1 MVLQKIISQKFTY
14 GNNNVIIETG
24 RIARQATSSV
34 TVNIDDTMVLV
45 TMVYIKQTE
54 INSSFLPLVV
64 NYQERTYAAGR
75 FPGGFFRREGRPTES
90 EVLISRL
97 IDRAIRPLFPEDFY
111 YSIQITITVISVN
124 PQVYPDIAAI
134 IGVSAVIS
142 ISDIPFLGPIGV
154 ARVGYIN
161 ENYCLNPNT
170 STITTNSSLDLIV
183 VSTSQAIIMIEG
195 AAKLI
200 DERKMLDAIR
210 FGYEKQQVVIDNINL
225 LVDKLNVN
233 KFIIPKIDTTNL
245 INYICVLFKNNLCN
259 IYPLNGDKR
268 DRIAIISNIKNNIM
282 QSLTLQ
288 YNDINPNELS
298 ILISRAEKI
307 VMRDLITDNG
317 IRIDGRKFNDIR
329 DINIV
334 LGILPR
340 THGSALF
347 SRGETQTLVSTT
359 LGTERNAQN
368 VDELLGERVDKF
380 LLHYNFLPYC
390 VGEIGIIS
398 SPKRR
403 EIGHGYLAKRA
414 IIPVLPYNN
423 KFSYTIRLVSE
434 VTESDGSSSMA
445 SVCGASL
452 SLMDAGVPIK
462 TAIAGVAMGLIKNH
476 DKFIILSDII
486 SNEDYF
492 GDMDCKIAGDYY
504 GITAIQMD
512 IKIHGV
518 TFDMIKETLFFSK
531 EARIHVLDVMSSNI
545 NKPRADISKF
555 APRIYTIKI
564 NPSKIKTI
572 IGKGGLVIKS
582 LTEETNTSIDI
593 HDDGTVKIAA
603 CNYSQADMAIKRI
616 YDLIKDIE
624 VGQVYI
630 GIVMRIVNFGIIFSI
645 KGKEGLVH
653 ISQITNRHVKNIS
666 DFVKIGQ
673 KIPVKVLEVE
683 RNGRIRLSMKA
694 IN

>member
-1 MVLQKIISQKFTY
+1 
-14 GNNNVIIETG
+14 
-24 RIARQATSSV
+24 
-34 TVNIDDTMVLV
+34 
-45 TMVYIKQTE
+45 
-54 INSSFLPLVV
+54 
-64 NYQERTYAAGR
+64 
-75 FPGGFFRREGRPTES
+75 
-90 EVLISRL
+90 
-97 IDRAIRPLFPEDFY
+97 
-111 YSIQITITVISVN
+111 
-124 PQVYPDIAAI
+124 
-134 IGVSAVIS
+134 S
-142 ISDIPFLGPIGV
+142 ISDI
-154 ARVGYIN
+154 N
-161 ENYCLNPNT
+161 NN
-170 STITTNSSLDLIV
+170 SLDLIV
-183 VSTSQAIIMIEG
+183 VSTSQAIVMIEG

-200 DERKMLDAIR
+200 NEYQMLNAIK
-210 FGYEKQQVVIDNINL
+210 FGYEQQQVVIDNINL

-233 KFIIPKIDTTNL
+233 KSTIPVIDTTNL
-245 INYICVLFKNNLCN
+245 IDHICILLKNNLCN
-259 IYPLNGDKR
+259 IYPLKINKR
-268 DRIAIISNIKNNIM
+268 ERVSIIDDIKNNIM
-282 QSLTLQ
+282 QSLILK
-288 YNDINPNELS
+288 YDDINQNELS

-307 VMRDLITDNG
+307 VMRDFIINDG

-368 VDELLGERVDKF
+368 VDELLGERIDKF

-423 KFSYTIRLVSE
+423 TFSYTIRLVSE

-462 TAIAGVAMGLIKNH
+462 TAVAGVAMGLIKNNNN
-476 DKFIILSDII
+476 FVILSDIV

-492 GDMDCKIAGDYY
+492 GDMDCKIAGSYQ

-512 IKIHGV
+512 IKTKGI
-518 TFDMIKETLFFSK
+518 TFDMIKNTLFSSK
-531 EARIHVLDVMSSNI
+531 EARIQVLDIMSSNI

-555 APRIYTIKI
+555 APRIYTIAI
-564 NPSKIKTI
+564 DPNKIKTI

-582 LTEETNTSIDI
+582 LTEATNTNIDI
-593 HDDGTVKIAA
+593 NDDGTIKIAA
-603 CNYSQADMAIKRI
+603 YNYDQADMAIKRI

-624 VGQVYI
+624 VGQVYT
-630 GIVMRIVNFGIIFSI
+630 GIVIRIVSFGIIFNI

-653 ISQITNRHVKNIS
+653 ISQITDKHVKNIS
-666 DFVKIGQ
+666 DFVKVGQ
-673 KIPVKVLEVE
+673 KIPVKVLEVD
-683 RNGRIRLSMKA
+683 RGGRIRLSMKA
-694 IN
+694 VN

>member
-1 MVLQKIISQKFTY
+1 MLQKIISQKFTY

-45 TMVYIKQTE
+45 TMVYVKQTE

-170 STITTNSSLDLIV
+170 SIITTNSSLDLIV
-183 VSTSQAIIMIEG
+183 VSTSQAIVMIEG

-200 DERKMLDAIR
+200 NEHKMLDAIK

-233 KFIIPKIDTTNL
+233 KFIVPKIDTINL

-259 IYPLNGDKR
+259 IYPLNSNKR
-268 DRIAIISNIKNNIM
+268 DRVTMINNIKNNIM

-288 YNDINPNELS
+288 YNDINQNELS

-307 VMRDLITDNG
+307 VMRDLIIDNG

-531 EARIHVLDVMSSNI
+531 EARVHVLDIMSSNI
-545 NKPRADISKF
+545 DKPRADISKF

-593 HDDGTVKIAA
+593 HDDGTIKIAA

>member
-14 GNNNVIIETG
+14 GDNNVIIETG

-34 TVNIDDTMVLV
+34 IVNIDDTMVLV

-54 INSSFLPLVV
+54 INSTFLPLVV

-111 YSIQITITVISVN
+111 YSIQITVTVISVN

-142 ISDIPFLGPIGV
+142 ISDIPVLGPIGV
-154 ARVGYIN
+154 ARVGYVN

-170 STITTNSSLDLIV
+170 SSISSLDLIV
-183 VSTSQAIIMIEG
+183 VSTSQAIVMIEG
-195 AAKLI
+195 AAKLLN
-200 DERKMLDAIR
+200 EYQMLDAIE
-210 FGYEKQQVVIDNINL
+210 FGHEKQQVVIDNINL

-233 KFIIPKIDTTNL
+233 KSVIPRIDTINL

-259 IYPLNGDKR
+259 IYPLNSSKC
-268 DRIAIISNIKNNIM
+268 DRITIISNIKDNIM
-282 QSLTLQ
+282 QSLILQ
-288 YNDINPNELS
+288 YNDINQNELS
-298 ILISRAEKI
+298 VLISRAEKI
-307 VMRDLITDNG
+307 VMRDLTMSNG

-390 VGEIGIIS
+390 VGEIGIIG

-462 TAIAGVAMGLIKNH
+462 TAIAGVAMGLIKNN

-512 IKIHGV
+512 IKTHGI
-518 TFDMIKETLFFSK
+518 TFDMIKETLFLSK
-531 EARIHVLDVMSSNI
+531 EARIHVLDIMSNNI

-555 APRIYTIKI
+555 APRIYTITI
-564 NPSKIKTI
+564 NPSKIKTV

-593 HDDGTVKIAA
+593 HNDGTIKIAA
-603 CNYSQADMAIKRI
+603 CDYSQADMAIKRI

-624 VGQVYI
+624 VGQIYV
-630 GIVMRIVNFGIIFSI
+630 GIVIRIVNFGIIFSI

-653 ISQITNRHVKNIS
+653 ISQIANKHVKNIS

-694 IN
+694 VN

>member
-1 MVLQKIISQKFTY
+1 MQNIISQKFTY

-34 TVNIDDTMVLV
+34 IVNIDDTIVLV

-54 INSSFLPLVV
+54 INSTFLPLVV

-75 FPGGFFRREGRPTES
+75 FPGGFFRREGRPTEN
-90 EVLISRL
+90 EVLTSRL
-97 IDRAIRPLFPEDFY
+97 IDRAIRPLFPDDFY
-111 YSIQITITVISVN
+111 YSIQITVTVMSVN
-124 PQVYPDIAAI
+124 PQVCPNIAAI
-134 IGVSAVIS
+134 IGTSAVIS

-161 ENYCLNPNT
+161 KNYCLNP
-170 STITTNSSLDLIV
+170 TNFDTNNNDLDLIV
-183 VSTSQAIIMIEG
+183 ISTSQAIVMIEG

-200 DERKMLDAIR
+200 DEYQMLSAIK
-210 FGYEKQQVVIDNINL
+210 FGYEQQQIVIDNINL
-225 LVDKLNVN
+225 LVDKVN
-233 KFIIPKIDTTNL
+233 TNKSVIPIIDTANL
-245 INYICVLFKNNLCN
+245 ISYICTLLKNNLCN
-259 IYPLNGDKR
+259 IYPLTNNKIER
-268 DRIAIISNIKNNIM
+268 TNIINSIKSNVM
-282 QSLTLQ
+282 QSLVLQ
-288 YNDINPNELS
+288 YSDISQNELS

-307 VMRDLITDNG
+307 IMRDLIISNS

-329 DINIV
+329 NINIA

-368 VDELLGERVDKF
+368 VDELLGERIDKF

-390 VGEIGIIS
+390 VGEIGLIS

-414 IIPVLPYNN
+414 IIPVLPYSNS
-423 KFSYTIRLVSE
+423 FSYTIRLVSE

-462 TAIAGVAMGLIKNH
+462 AAVAGVAMGLIRNNN
-476 DKFIILSDII
+476 KFIILSDII

-492 GDMDCKIAGDYY
+492 GDMDCKIAGSYQ

-512 IKIHGV
+512 IKTNGI
-518 TFDMIKETLFFSK
+518 TFDMIKETLLLSK
-531 EARIHVLDVMSSNI
+531 EARIYVLDVMSRSI
-545 NKPRADISKF
+545 NKPRSDISKF
-555 APRIYTIKI
+555 APRIYTITI
-564 NPSKIKTI
+564 NPNKIKTI
-572 IGKGGLVIKS
+572 IGKGGSVIKS
-582 LTEETNTSIDI
+582 LTEETNTSIDV
-593 HDDGTVKIAA
+593 HNDGTVKIAA
-603 CNYSQADMAIKRI
+603 YSYNQANVAIKRI

-624 VGQVYI
+624 VGQTYI
-630 GIVMRIVNFGIIFSI
+630 GIVIRIVNFGIFFNI
-645 KGKEGLVH
+645 KGKEG
-653 ISQITNRHVKNIS
+653 
-666 DFVKIGQ
+666 
-673 KIPVKVLEVE
+673 
-683 RNGRIRLSMKA
+683 
-694 IN
+694 

>member
-1 MVLQKIISQKFTY
+1 MQNIISQKFTY

-34 TVNIDDTMVLV
+34 IVNIDDTIVLA

-54 INSSFLPLVV
+54 INSTFLPLVV

-75 FPGGFFRREGRPTES
+75 FPGGFFRREGRPTEN
-90 EVLISRL
+90 EILTSRL
-97 IDRAIRPLFPEDFY
+97 IDRAIRPLFPDDFY
-111 YSIQITITVISVN
+111 YSIQITVTVMSVN

-154 ARVGYIN
+154 ARIGYIN
-161 ENYCLNPNT
+161 KNYCLNP
-170 STITTNSSLDLIV
+170 TNFDTNNNNDLDLIV
-183 VSTSQAIIMIEG
+183 ISTSQAIVMIEG

-200 DERKMLDAIR
+200 DEYQMLSAIK
-210 FGYEKQQVVIDNINL
+210 FGYEQQQIVIDNINL
-225 LVDKLNVN
+225 LADKVNVN
-233 KFIIPKIDTTNL
+233 KSIIPIIDTANL
-245 INYICVLFKNNLCN
+245 ISYICTLLKNNLCN
-259 IYPLNGDKR
+259 IYPLTNNKVE
-268 DRIAIISNIKNNIM
+268 RINIINNIKSNIM
-282 QSLTLQ
+282 QSLILQ
-288 YNDINPNELS
+288 YSDIGQNELS

-307 VMRDLITDNG
+307 VMRDLIISNN
-317 IRIDGRKFNDIR
+317 IRVDGRKFNDIR
-329 DINIV
+329 NINIA

-368 VDELLGERVDKF
+368 VDELLGERIDKF

-390 VGEIGIIS
+390 VGEIGLIS

-403 EIGHGYLAKRA
+403 EIGHGHLAKRA
-414 IIPVLPYNN
+414 IIPVLPYSNN
-423 KFSYTIRLVSE
+423 FSYTIRLVSE

-462 TAIAGVAMGLIKNH
+462 TSVAGVAMGLIKNNN
-476 DKFIILSDII
+476 KFIILSDII

-492 GDMDCKIAGDYY
+492 GDMDCKIAGSYQ

-512 IKIHGV
+512 IKTNGI
-518 TFDMIKETLFFSK
+518 TFDMIKETLLLSK
-531 EARIHVLDVMSSNI
+531 EARIYVLDIMSRSI
-545 NKPRADISKF
+545 NKPRSDISKF

-564 NPSKIKTI
+564 NPNKIKNI
-572 IGKGGLVIKS
+572 IGKGGSVIKS
-582 LTEETNTSIDI
+582 LTEETNTSIDV
-593 HDDGTVKIAA
+593 HNDGTIKIAA
-603 CNYSQADMAIKRI
+603 YNYNQANVAIKRI

-624 VGQVYI
+624 VGQTYI
-630 GIVMRIVNFGIIFSI
+630 GIVIRIVNFGIFFNI

-653 ISQITNRHVKNIS
+653 ISQITNKYKNIN
-666 DFVKIGQ
+666 DTVRIGQ
-673 KIPVKVLEVE
+673 KIPVKVLEIE
-683 RNGRIRLSMKA
+683 RSGRIRLSMKG
-694 IN
+694 IVS

>member
-1 MVLQKIISQKFTY
+1 MILQKVISQKFTY

-24 RIARQATSSV
+24 RIAKQATSSV
-34 TVNIDDTMVLV
+34 IVNIDDTMVLV
-45 TMVYIKQTE
+45 TMVYVKQTE
-54 INSSFLPLVV
+54 VNNAFLPLVV

-75 FPGGFFRREGRPTES
+75 FPGGFFRREGRPTEN

-134 IGVSAVIS
+134 IGVSTVIS

-161 ENYCLNPNT
+161 ENYCLNPN
-170 STITTNSSLDLIV
+170 ITTDSSLDLIV
-183 VSTSQAIIMIEG
+183 VSTSQAIVMIEG

-200 DERKMLDAIR
+200 NEYQMLDAIE

-225 LVDKLNVN
+225 LVDKLNIV
-233 KFIIPKIDTTNL
+233 KSILPKIDTTNL
-245 INYICVLFKNNLCN
+245 VNYICVLFKNNLCD
-259 IYPLNGDKR
+259 IYPLSGSKY
-268 DRIAIISNIKNNIM
+268 DRITMISNIKNNIM

-307 VMRDLITDNG
+307 VMRDLTINSG
-317 IRIDGRKFNDIR
+317 IRIDGRKFHDIR

-398 SPKRR
+398 SP
-403 EIGHGYLAKRA
+403 
-414 IIPVLPYNN
+414 
-423 KFSYTIRLVSE
+423 
-434 VTESDGSSSMA
+434 
-445 SVCGASL
+445 
-452 SLMDAGVPIK
+452 
-462 TAIAGVAMGLIKNH
+462 
-476 DKFIILSDII
+476 
-486 SNEDYF
+486 
-492 GDMDCKIAGDYY
+492 
-504 GITAIQMD
+504 
-512 IKIHGV
+512 
-518 TFDMIKETLFFSK
+518 
-531 EARIHVLDVMSSNI
+531 
-545 NKPRADISKF
+545 
-555 APRIYTIKI
+555 
-564 NPSKIKTI
+564 
-572 IGKGGLVIKS
+572 
-582 LTEETNTSIDI
+582 
-593 HDDGTVKIAA
+593 
-603 CNYSQADMAIKRI
+603 
-616 YDLIKDIE
+616 
-624 VGQVYI
+624 
-630 GIVMRIVNFGIIFSI
+630 
-645 KGKEGLVH
+645 
-653 ISQITNRHVKNIS
+653 
-666 DFVKIGQ
+666 
-673 KIPVKVLEVE
+673 
-683 RNGRIRLSMKA
+683 
-694 IN
+694 

>member
-14 GNNNVIIETG
+14 GDNNVIIETG

-34 TVNIDDTMVLV
+34 IVNIDDTMVLV
-45 TMVYIKQTE
+45 TMVYVKQTE

-134 IGVSAVIS
+134 IGVSTVIS

-161 ENYCLNPNT
+161 ENYCLNPNISNT
-170 STITTNSSLDLIV
+170 TTNSSLDLIV
-183 VSTSQAIIMIEG
+183 VSTSQAIVMIEG

-200 DERKMLDAIR
+200 NEYQMLDAIK

-233 KFIIPKIDTTNL
+233 KSIVPKIDTINL
-245 INYICVLFKNNLCN
+245 INYICVLFKNNLCS
-259 IYPLNGDKR
+259 IYPLNSGKHN
-268 DRIAIISNIKNNIM
+268 RITIISNIKNNIM

-298 ILISRAEKI
+298 ILISKAEKI
-307 VMRDLITDNG
+307 VMRDLIINNG

-329 DINIV
+329 DIDIV

-390 VGEIGIIS
+390 VGEIGIIG

-462 TAIAGVAMGLIKNH
+462 TAIAGVAMGLVKNN
-476 DKFIILSDII
+476 DKFIVLSDII

-512 IKIHGV
+512 IKTHGI
-518 TFDMIKETLFFSK
+518 TFDMIKETLFLSK
-531 EARIHVLDVMSSNI
+531 EARIHVLDIMSSNI

-555 APRIYTIKI
+555 APRIYTITI
-564 NPSKIKTI
+564 NPSKIKTV

-593 HDDGTVKIAA
+593 HDDGTIKIAA

-624 VGQVYI
+624 VGQIYI
-630 GIVMRIVNFGIIFSI
+630 GIVIRIVNFGIIFNI

-653 ISQITNRHVKNIS
+653 ISQITNKHVKNIS
-666 DFVKIGQ
+666 DFAKIGQ

-694 IN
+694 IS

>member
-1 MVLQKIISQKFTY
+1 MQKIISQKFTY
-14 GNNNVIIETG
+14 GDNNVIIETG

-34 TVNIDDTMVLV
+34 IVNIDDTMVLV

-54 INSSFLPLVV
+54 INSAFLPLVV
-64 NYQERTYAAGR
+64 NYQERIYAAGR

-97 IDRAIRPLFPEDFY
+97 IDRAIRPLFPEDFC

-170 STITTNSSLDLIV
+170 SNITTNSSLDLIV
-183 VSTSQAIIMIEG
+183 VSTSQAIVMIEG

-200 DERKMLDAIR
+200 NEYQMLDAIE
-210 FGYEKQQVVIDNINL
+210 FGHEKQQVVIDNINL
-225 LVDKLNVN
+225 LVDKLHVN
-233 KFIIPKIDTTNL
+233 KFMVPKIDTINL

-259 IYPLNGDKR
+259 IYPLNGSKY
-268 DRIAIISNIKNNIM
+268 DRITTISNIKNDIM
-282 QSLTLQ
+282 QSLILQ
-288 YNDINPNELS
+288 YNNINPNELS

-307 VMRDLITDNG
+307 VMRDLTMSNG
-317 IRIDGRKFNDIR
+317 VRIDGRKFNDIR

-368 VDELLGERVDKF
+368 VDELLGERIDKF

-462 TAIAGVAMGLIKNH
+462 TAIAGVAMGLIKNN

-512 IKIHGV
+512 IKTHGI
-518 TFDMIKETLFFSK
+518 TFDMIKETLFLSK
-531 EARIHVLDVMSSNI
+531 EARIHVLDIMSSNI

-555 APRIYTIKI
+555 APRIYTITI
-564 NPSKIKTI
+564 NPSKIKTV

-593 HDDGTVKIAA
+593 HDDGTIKIAA
-603 CNYSQADMAIKRI
+603 CNYNQADMAIKRI

-624 VGQVYI
+624 VGQIYV
-630 GIVMRIVNFGIIFSI
+630 GIVIRIVNFGIIFSI

-653 ISQITNRHVKNIS
+653 ISQITNKHVKNIS

-694 IN
+694 VN